1 MARQRQQ
8 RQNQQRRKRA
18 EAASRRQA
26 GLTQKRAVEAEN
38 KAVRLPSGFI
48 SIPSTGPATSLR
60 SCLPDALLVLAAVL
74 GVKVPWRALYGQIGP
89 GNLRQNVRFITL
101 AKRTDDGFRG
111 RKSLR
116 GLRFRYAATNTP
128 GGPLVALVRAA
139 AASPVLVLMTIQIDS
154 RAAAESHADEVARVV
169 SAPPATGARRRSRRN
184 KLDALLRQQPPSEDG
199 VEVVSYHA
207 AAAYPE
213 KGGQCGPVRSCP
225 VCRRV
230 RLCHLSSRAGL
241 LPPAPPLPSRPRI
254 HPPAECV
261 TTTTHPGVWII
272 DRWHSTFISPDEVK
286 DMSRNAGRHH
296 VRCAIERH
304 MGATERGITGL
315 SAYAVTRQGER
326 REPAPLPAAGDKVCV
341 SCDWSGR
348 LGPSSGLDNLGP
360 GAKPYE
366 ATVAGAVV
374 RHGLLESVELK
385 FLDKGTRWTEE
396 VSGAD
401 FMARA
406 VFGHALETGQSA

>member
-1 MARQRQQ
+1 MASGPPSTRRTRRRNPQSVNAREDRAVAGQRQQ
-8 RQNQQRRKRA
+8 RQNQQRRKRR

-38 KAVRLPSGFI
+38 KAVRKPSGFI
-48 SIPSTGPATSLR
+48 SVPSTGPATSLR

-101 AKRTDDGFRG
+101 AKRTDNDFRG

-169 SAPPATGARRRSRRN
+169 SAPPATGTRRRSRRH

-199 VEVVSYHA
+199 VEVVSHHA

-241 LPPAPPLPSRPRI
+241 LPPAPPPGRAST
-254 HPPAECV
+254 HPP
-261 TTTTHPGVWII
+261 
-272 DRWHSTFISPDEVK
+272 
-286 DMSRNAGRHH
+286 
-296 VRCAIERH
+296 
-304 MGATERGITGL
+304 
-315 SAYAVTRQGER
+315 SA
-326 REPAPLPAAGDKVCV
+326 
-341 SCDWSGR
+341 
-348 LGPSSGLDNLGP
+348 
-360 GAKPYE
+360 
-366 ATVAGAVV
+366 
-374 RHGLLESVELK
+374 
-385 FLDKGTRWTEE
+385 
-396 VSGAD
+396 
-401 FMARA
+401 
-406 VFGHALETGQSA
+406 